1 MNGKLN
7 KILAFAGIFCGSVA
21 FSQAFADDNTD
32 MSNDSTSSTTT
43 TTSYNQI
50 TPPAGFA
57 SAAGIGFS
65 LSADF
70 IYWEAR
76 QANLDFAQSGV
87 VNSETIEIE
96 SQGQTYYP
104 GFQYQPGFKVA
115 AAVDLGHDNWDLSAE
130 YTWLNG
136 SGEKTSTSAPHAT
149 TTLQETR
156 LIMNK
161 EYLLAHPT
169 DITNA
174 LLTSTDGNWGF
185 HYNFVDLIMGRDYY
199 ISQNLTLRPYF
210 GLAGAWNNQS
220 SLVHYLYTG
229 ETGSSGLF
237 VSQSYG
243 QKYWGVGFDSGLNT
257 AWCFNDNW
265 SIYGDFSVMN
275 LWSRFKTYEKQTHN
289 DLSEDLSVI
298 TSTDV
303 DYNTEAVQYGLQ
315 NVIDIEMGIRWGMR
329 FDNDSMGISFQAGWD
344 QQVWINHAKYATNA
358 SNLSIQG
365 LDIKAR
371 FDF

>member
-87 VNSETIEIE
+87 VNTETIEID

-104 GFQYQPGFKVA
+104 GFQYQPGFKVG

-136 SGEKTSTSAPHAT
+136 SGEKTSTSAPYAT
-149 TTLQETR
+149 TTLTNTR
-156 LIMNK
+156 NIYADTGTHLLI
-161 EYLLAHPT
+161 EA
-169 DITNA
+169 
-174 LLTSTDGNWGF
+174 DGNWGF
-185 HYNFVDLIMGRDYY
+185 HYNFIDLVMGRDYY

-220 SLVHYLYTG
+220 SLVHYTYASSSTVN
-229 ETGSSGLF
+229 ETF
-237 VSQSYG
+237 ISQSYG
-243 QKYWGVGFDSGLNT
+243 QKYWGVGFDSGINT
-257 AWCFNDNW
+257 AWCFDDNW

-275 LWSRFKTYEKQTHN
+275 LWSRFKTYEKETN
-289 DLSEDLSVI
+289 YDYN
-298 TSTDV
+298 TDGTVDYTNPNV

-315 NVIDIEMGIRWGMR
+315 NVIDIQMGIRWGMR
-329 FDNDSMGISFQAGWD
+329 FDDDAMGISFQAGWD

>member
-21 FSQAFADDNTD
+21 FSQVFADDNTD

-87 VNSETIEIE
+87 VNTETIEID

-104 GFQYQPGFKVA
+104 GFQYQPGFKVG

-136 SGEKTSTSAPHAT
+136 SGEKTSTSAPYAT
-149 TTLQETR
+149 TTLTNTR
-156 LIMNK
+156 NIINSDNI
-161 EYLLAHPT
+161 T
-169 DITNA
+169 DQ
-174 LLTSTDGNWGF
+174 LLTEADGNWGF
-185 HYNFVDLIMGRDYY
+185 HYNFVDLVMGRDYY

-220 SLVHYLYTG
+220 SLVHYTYADDSNT
-229 ETGSSGLF
+229 TGLF
-237 VSQSYG
+237 FSQSYG
-243 QKYWGVGFDSGLNT
+243 QKYWGVGFDSGINT
-257 AWCFNDNW
+257 AWCFDDNW

-275 LWSRFKTYEKQTHN
+275 LWSRFKTYEKQTHYTLAN
-289 DLSEDLSVI
+289 NEVDYSI
-298 TSTDV
+298 PAV

-315 NVIDIEMGIRWGMR
+315 NVIDIQMGIRWGMR
-329 FDNDSMGISFQAGWD
+329 FDDDAMGISFQAGWD